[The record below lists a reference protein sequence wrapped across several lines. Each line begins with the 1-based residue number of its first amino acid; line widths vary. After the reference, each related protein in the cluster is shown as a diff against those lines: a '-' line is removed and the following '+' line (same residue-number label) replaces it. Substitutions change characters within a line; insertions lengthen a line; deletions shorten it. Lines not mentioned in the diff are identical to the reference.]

1 MERVDRDEY
10 YVVVG
15 IDEFDHF
22 LCLTVDIRAEETCEF
37 TDSVVDMDN
46 EITRLMALS
55 SLSESASFPERA
67 LSLLSVY
74 LWKRSKI

>member
-46 EITRLMALS
+46 EITRLDGAQFL
-55 SLSESASFPERA
+55 EREREFSGSG
-67 LSLLSVY
+67 LC
-74 LWKRSKI
+74 RF